1 MIIHKHEVQNLK
13 LFPSIS
19 SLLFFTDQVFVALN
33 PKITSHFWMFTI
45 WLFNSS
51 PWKDPPMFKNGK
63 PSISMGHLY
72 HGYVSHN
79 QMVLPKHSTV
89 PLTNGDLQ
97 RMCWSHMARARCI
110 CWSLW
115 GRTVLDVRSTGN
127 SWVEGCLRANRQE
140 TIAFFMFFAPN
151 MGGFRNMVCGVIYG
165 HIIDHD
171 IYHISWYMYRCLKT
185 WCLQHMMSSSYC
197 HSGYPLLLD
206 KLVWFLGW
214 QLGSKHNAAP
224 CVAKN

>member
-1 MIIHKHEVQNLK
+1 
-13 LFPSIS
+13 
-19 SLLFFTDQVFVALN
+19 
-33 PKITSHFWMFTI
+33 MFTI

-51 PWKDPPMFKNGK
+51 PWKDPPIFKNGK

-72 HGYVSHN
+72 HGYGYVSHN

-140 TIAFFMFFAPN
+140 TIGNHSICYVLCSKYGRFPEH
-151 MGGFRNMVCGVIYG
+151 GLWG
-165 HIIDHD
+165 HIWS
-171 IYHISWYMYRCLKT
+171 YH
-185 WCLQHMMSSSYC
+185 
-197 HSGYPLLLD
+197 
-206 KLVWFLGW
+206 
-214 QLGSKHNAAP
+214 
-224 CVAKN
+224 